1 MDLGVQLFGV
11 LANKD
16 LPVETVFSRLKETG
30 YTHVEPCLALET
42 IGAYENAIWPLKAF
56 DGYMDILAGLG
67 LKVDSVHVF
76 GKHLNARAGVLC
88 DLVRRWGI
96 RAFVVKLP
104 EAPDDLRLQETAIAW
119 MTLAD
124 ALREVGAS
132 LLIHNEAADIRAA
145 VNGRTLCEHMVDLCQ
160 RRVGLQADVGWAMQG
175 GAAPLDFLRR
185 NRDLVR
191 SVHFKDFDA
200 AGNAVAVGEGALP
213 LKECFAFARANGL
226 LQIVDQDSFG
236 GDLFA
241 ELAAVRQRF
250 SALAG
255 SRGDGV
261 SYLNV
266 MDFDSGEIR
275 TVAKFERIIEA
286 PNWMRTTGELVY
298 NSNGLI
304 YAWKDGAE
312 RRIDT
317 GICDACN
324 NDHVL
329 SPNEDAIAV
338 SHMTFGAGGFTSR
351 VYVVPFDGGAPRLVT
366 PNSPS
371 FLHGWS
377 PDGREMAY
385 CAFRE
390 IDGRRQVDVYAIPAG
405 GGDEVRLTGGGFN
418 DGPEYSPDGKHIWFN
433 STRSGLMQVWRM
445 NRDGSDPVR
454 MTRNDDNCWFGH
466 ISPDGK
472 KVVYI
477 VYHKDQLQPDEH
489 LPDMQCELWGMDADG
504 NNAHRLC
511 SLFGG
516 QGTINVNSWAPD
528 SRRFAFVSY
537 GEPMPGM

>member
-11 LANKD
+11 LANTD

-88 DLVRRWGI
+88 DLARRWGI

-104 EAPDDLRLQETAIAW
+104 EAPDDLRLQETALAW

-132 LLIHNEAADIRAA
+132 LLSHNEAADIRAA

-213 LKECFAFARANGL
+213 LKDCFAFARANGL

-236 GDLFA
+236 GELFG
-241 ELAAVRQRF
+241 ELAAVRERF
-250 SALAG
+250 AALAG
-255 SRGDGV
+255 SRRDGV
-261 SYLNV
+261 SYLNI

-304 YAWKDGAE
+304 YAWKDGVE

-317 GICDACN
+317 GMCDACN

-329 SPNEDAIAV
+329 SPDEDAIAV
-338 SHMTFGAGGFTSR
+338 SHMTFGEGGFTSR

-390 IDGRRQVDVYAIPAG
+390 IDGRRQVDVYAIPAD

-418 DGPEYSPDGKHIWFN
+418 DGPEYSPDGKYIWFN

-472 KVVYI
+472 RVVYI
-477 VYHKDQLQPDEH
+477 VYHKGQLQPDEH

-504 NNAHRLC
+504 NNARRLC
-511 SLFGG
+511 ALFGG